1 MQNHLDSIY
10 ISTNEAN
17 KLISDNCNDFK
28 FSTICINARSIVN
41 PNNFSKVEA
50 FVSALNHTLHII
62 AINETWERP
71 GKSGQYQNLKDYNF
85 VSNPRKLSK
94 GGGVGLYIKKDVVF
108 SVVSELT
115 IMNEQIFESL
125 FIVVHFETKSIICG
139 TIYKS
144 PKIDAL
150 SVSEFFDDLKF
161 VLSELKKI

>member
-17 KLISDNCNDFK
+17 KLKSDNCNDFK

-50 FVSALNHTLHII
+50 FVSALNHTSHII
-62 AINETWERP
+62 AINETSEGP
-71 GKSGQYQNLKDYNF
+71 GKSGQYQHLKNYNF
-85 VSNPRKLSK
+85 VSNPRKISK
-94 GGGVGLYIKKDVVF
+94 GGGEGMYIKKDVVF
-108 SVVSELT
+108 SVVPELT

-139 TIYKS
+139 TIYRPQKLI
-144 PKIDAL
+144 P
-150 SVSEFFDDLKF
+150 
-161 VLSELKKI
+161 